1 VSDPT
6 GREIR
11 RCYSAHH
18 PLHAAYY
25 FSPEHDATFQR
36 IGLQPGPMA
45 YFAGRAA
52 PLGPV
57 GSGVV
62 SAVFYNFHPRL
73 VAAQLPRA
81 WELAAPAI
89 VLTTRLE
96 IVDRCLHR
104 LLGDEALRSA
114 ELAEAAELAIGAAAG
129 CTRPGRPMYSAN
141 ADQPVPETPHLKLW
155 HAATLL
161 REYRGDGHMSV
172 LLSAEL
178 DGLEALVTDTATGT
192 NWKPYYLQANRGW
205 STADWAGAQ
214 QRLRER
220 GLLDGAGELTDRGL
234 QLRRDIEGETDRLD
248 AAPYRLL
255 GAEATRRL
263 TELVGRFSKKALAAG
278 ALPLQHLG
286 KR

>member
-1 VSDPT
+1 MQNPT

-18 PLHAAYY
+18 PLHAAFY
-25 FSPEHDATFQR
+25 FGPEHDAGFAS

-57 GSGVV
+57 GPGTV
-62 SAVFYNFHPRL
+62 SALFYNFHPRL
-73 VAAQLPRA
+73 VAEKLPRA
-81 WELAAPAI
+81 WQLAAPELI
-89 VLTTRLE
+89 LHTRLQ
-96 IVDRCLHR
+96 IVDRCLRR
-104 LLGDEALRSA
+104 LLGEEAILSA
-114 ELAEAAELAIGAAAG
+114 ELAEAAELALRASEG
-129 CTRPGRPMYSAN
+129 CTRPGRPMFSAN
-141 ADQPVPETPHLKLW
+141 ADLPVPEAPHLKLW

-161 REYRGDGHMSV
+161 REYRGDGHQAM

-205 STADWAGAQ
+205 SADDWAAAQ

-220 GLLDGAGELTDRGL
+220 GLLDAAGELTDRGL
-234 QLRRDIEGETDRLD
+234 QLRRDIEAETDRLD
-248 AAPYRLL
+248 AAPYQLL

-263 TELVGRFSKKALAAG
+263 TVLAGGFAKRALAAG

>member
-1 VSDPT
+1 VPSPT

-18 PLHAAYY
+18 PLHAAFY
-25 FSPEHDATFQR
+25 FSYEHDSTFAT
-36 IGLQPGPMA
+36 IGLQSGPMA
-45 YFAGRAA
+45 YLAGRAA
-52 PLGPV
+52 PLGAV
-57 GSGVV
+57 GPGTV
-62 SAVFYNFHPRL
+62 SALFYNFHPRL
-73 VAAQLPRA
+73 VAEHLPRA
-81 WELAAPAI
+81 WRLAAPDI
-89 VLTTRLE
+89 VLRTRLH
-96 IVDRCLHR
+96 IVDQCLRR
-104 LLGDEALRSA
+104 LLGDEAIRSA
-114 ELAEAAELAIGAAAG
+114 ELAEAAQLAIRASEG

-141 ADQPVPETPHLKLW
+141 ADLPVPEMPHLKLW

-161 REYRGDGHMSV
+161 REYRGDGHVAV

-205 STADWAGAQ
+205 SAADWAGAQ
-214 QRLRER
+214 LRLRER

-255 GAEATRRL
+255 GAEGTRRL
-263 TELVGRFSKKALAAG
+263 TELAGGFAKRALAAG
-278 ALPLQHLG
+278 AMPLQHLG